1 MICYYMSHASLTA
14 LMNCKSGGGMAKI
27 YSFYLGNPLMSRERL
42 TEPAG
47 FSAQGLLIA
56 NNEDHESL
64 G

>member
-1 MICYYMSHASLTA
+1 
-14 LMNCKSGGGMAKI
+14 MNCKSGGGMAKI